1 MDIEAVAEE
10 DPSAIH
16 TLSFGIAKGLTDA
29 DAKKI
34 CTDLGFEGK
43 TLTQGIEQ
51 LHKIYKM
58 FLAVDATQIEVNP
71 WAVTPD
77 LDVYCVDAKINIDE
91 NAAYRQTEI

>member
-16 TLSFGIAKGLTDA
+16 THSFTIGEGLTDA
-29 DAKKI
+29 AAAKV

-43 TLTQGIEQ
+43 THAQGIEQ

-58 FLAVDATQIEVNP
+58 FLSVDAT
-71 WAVTPD
+71 
-77 LDVYCVDAKINIDE
+77 
-91 NAAYRQTEI
+91 